1 MTLTTDQ
8 TNILQQ
14 QIDSLVQEQTTTTTL
29 ISTMNKNAEQL
40 TIKLNDI
47 NSQINILQ
55 AVLNS

>member
-40 TIKLNDI
+40 TTKLNDI